1 MKNFVAG
8 NYVGANQYPAVADA
22 NAPSAPGS
30 FGALKERLSS
40 LVSRAHKIGEEA
52 DIVKTAIVGAYPVSM
67 GSEAKLN
74 AVPSG
79 YISDLDALMSDLSH
93 ELDAIGSAISDLNSK
108 I

>member
-1 MKNFVAG
+1 MNHFAAASLKHCADQDVAPT
-8 NYVGANQYPAVADA
+8 A
-22 NAPSAPGS
+22 APGS

-40 LVSRAHKIGEEA
+40 LVSRAHKIGQEA
-52 DIVKTAIVGAYPVSM
+52 DIVKTAIVGAYPVPM

-79 YISDLDALMSDLSH
+79 YISELDALMSDLSH
-93 ELDAIGSAISDLNSK
+93 ELDAIGSSISDLNSK